1 MVEIVSGSGLT
12 RILTT
17 NEVQEDR
24 VFFQNRVRAAD
35 AQDRRAAIREAGLS
49 RAVEAEALARAATA
63 DAATAD
69 AATAVEDPDADTTS
83 RRPRFADLIDNA
95 EAVNRALE
103 ETQGVDRVLSE
114 GERLRQA
121 AILEDAFRRS
131 YFISM
136 VDPGRAMTMISPRE
150 TATPLEDDY

>member
-24 VFFQNRVRAAD
+24 VFFQNRARAAD

-63 DAATAD
+63 DAAAAAEQPDDDTA
-69 AATAVEDPDADTTS
+69 S
-83 RRPRFADLIDNA
+83 RRPRFADLFDNPD
-95 EAVNRALE
+95 AVNRVLE

-121 AILEDAFRRS
+121 AVLEDAFRRS
-131 YFISM
+131 YFISL

-150 TATPLEDDY
+150 TATPLEDDS